1 MAMKSGADDT
11 RSTWSNEELEMSNA
25 YLEDK
30 LDRLFADIESVRARV
45 RRQEDVT
52 LADEDEM
59 SQLEVQ
65 RDRLLK
71 QLRP

>member
-1 MAMKSGADDT
+1 
-11 RSTWSNEELEMSNA
+11 MSNA
-25 YLEDK
+25 YLEGK
-30 LDRLFADIESVRARV
+30 LDRLFADIEVVRARV

-59 SQLEVQ
+59 SRLEAQ

-71 QLRP
+71 QLRPN

>member
-1 MAMKSGADDT
+1 
-11 RSTWSNEELEMSNA
+11 MSNT

-30 LDRLFADIESVRARV
+30 LDRLFSDIESVRARV

-59 SQLEVQ
+59 NRLEAQ

-71 QLRP
+71 QLRPSCF

>member
-1 MAMKSGADDT
+1 MNKAAREGET
-11 RSTWSNEELEMSNA
+11 TMSNA
-25 YLEDK
+25 YLEGK

-59 SQLEVQ
+59 SRLEVQ

-71 QLRP
+71 QLRSS

>member
-1 MAMKSGADDT
+1 VGASPAPFT
-11 RSTWSNEELEMSNA
+11 EEQEMSNA

-30 LDRLFADIESVRARV
+30 LDRTFDAIESVRARV

-59 SQLEVQ
+59 TRLEEQ

-71 QLRP
+71 CLRP

>member
-1 MAMKSGADDT
+1 
-11 RSTWSNEELEMSNA
+11 MSNA

-30 LDRLFADIESVRARV
+30 LDRLFADIEAVRARV
-45 RRQEDVT
+45 RRQEDVM

-59 SQLEVQ
+59 TRLEAQ

>member
-1 MAMKSGADDT
+1 
-11 RSTWSNEELEMSNA
+11 MSNA

-30 LDRLFADIESVRARV
+30 LDRLFADIEAIRARV

-52 LADEDEM
+52 LADDDEM
-59 SQLEVQ
+59 SQLEEQ

-71 QLRP
+71 QLRPTRTT

>member
-1 MAMKSGADDT
+1 M
-11 RSTWSNEELEMSNA
+11 NEAANEGETAMSNA
-25 YLEDK
+25 YLEGK
-30 LDRLFADIESVRARV
+30 LDRTFAAIESVWARV

-59 SQLEVQ
+59 SQLEAQ

>member
-1 MAMKSGADDT
+1 
-11 RSTWSNEELEMSNA
+11 MSNA

-30 LDRLFADIESVRARV
+30 LDRLFADIETVQSRV

-59 SQLEVQ
+59 TRLEAQ
-65 RDRLLK
+65 RDCLLK
-71 QLRP
+71 QLRPS

>member
-1 MAMKSGADDT
+1 MNKAA
-11 RSTWSNEELEMSNA
+11 NEGETAMSNT

-30 LDRLFADIESVRARV
+30 LDRTFADIESVRARV

-59 SQLEVQ
+59 SRLEVQ
-65 RDRLLK
+65 RDHLLK
-71 QLRP
+71 QLRPS

>member
-1 MAMKSGADDT
+1 
-11 RSTWSNEELEMSNA
+11 MSNA

-30 LDRLFADIESVRARV
+30 LDRLFAAIESVRA

-59 SQLEVQ
+59 SMLEVQ

-71 QLRP
+71 QLRPS

>member
-1 MAMKSGADDT
+1 
-11 RSTWSNEELEMSNA
+11 MSNA

-59 SQLEVQ
+59 CRLEEQ

-71 QLRP
+71 QLRPS

>member
-1 MAMKSGADDT
+1 
-11 RSTWSNEELEMSNA
+11 MSNA

-30 LDRLFADIESVRARV
+30 LDRLFADIETVRARV

-52 LADEDEM
+52 LVDEDEM
-59 SQLEVQ
+59 SQLEAQ

>member
-1 MAMKSGADDT
+1 MGVSPAPFT
-11 RSTWSNEELEMSNA
+11 EEQEMSNA
-25 YLEDK
+25 YLEGK
-30 LDRLFADIESVRARV
+30 LDRLFDAIESVRARV

-59 SQLEVQ
+59 SQLETQ

>member
-1 MAMKSGADDT
+1 
-11 RSTWSNEELEMSNA
+11 MSNT
-25 YLEDK
+25 YLEGK
-30 LDRLFADIESVRARV
+30 LDRTFAAIEFVRAQV

-59 SQLEVQ
+59 TRLEAQ

-71 QLRP
+71 QLRPS

>member
-1 MAMKSGADDT
+1 
-11 RSTWSNEELEMSNA
+11 MSNT

-30 LDRLFADIESVRARV
+30 LDRLFADIETVRARV

-65 RDRLLK
+65 RDCLLK

>member
-1 MAMKSGADDT
+1 
-11 RSTWSNEELEMSNA
+11 MSNV
-25 YLEDK
+25 YLEGK
-30 LDRLFADIESVRARV
+30 LDRTFAAIESVRARV

-59 SQLEVQ
+59 TRLEEQ

-71 QLRP
+71 QLRPS

>member
-1 MAMKSGADDT
+1 
-11 RSTWSNEELEMSNA
+11 MSNA

-30 LDRLFADIESVRARV
+30 LDRLFDAIESVRARV

-59 SQLEVQ
+59 SRLEVQ

-71 QLRP
+71 QLRPIHVAQSQE

>member
-1 MAMKSGADDT
+1 
-11 RSTWSNEELEMSNA
+11 MSNR
-25 YLEDK
+25 YMEDK
-30 LDRLFADIESVRARV
+30 LDRVFDAIETVRARV

-59 SQLEVQ
+59 TRLEAQ

>member
-1 MAMKSGADDT
+1 
-11 RSTWSNEELEMSNA
+11 MSNA
-25 YLEDK
+25 YLEGK
-30 LDRLFADIESVRARV
+30 LDRTFAAIEFVWARV

-59 SQLEVQ
+59 SQLEAQ

>member
-1 MAMKSGADDT
+1 
-11 RSTWSNEELEMSNA
+11 MSNA

-30 LDRLFADIESVRARV
+30 LDRVFDAIESVRARI

-59 SQLEVQ
+59 TRLEAQ

-71 QLRP
+71 QLRPS

>member
-1 MAMKSGADDT
+1 
-11 RSTWSNEELEMSNA
+11 MSNA

-30 LDRLFADIESVRARV
+30 LDRTFADIESIRARV

-59 SQLEVQ
+59 TWLEAQ

-71 QLRP
+71 QLRPTCTTQGQE

>member
-1 MAMKSGADDT
+1 
-11 RSTWSNEELEMSNA
+11 MSNA

-30 LDRLFADIESVRARV
+30 LDRLFDAIESVRARV

-59 SQLEVQ
+59 SQLEAQ

-71 QLRP
+71 QLRPTCVMQSQE